1 MVNYTS
7 FFDISADYQKN
18 LFERMLVHL
27 KLT

>member
-7 FFDISADYQKN
+7 FFDIFADYQKN
-18 LFERMLVHL
+18 FFKRMLVHL